1 MWQSLARRVGSSEVD
16 HLSGE
21 IVRIARAHGGP
32 APVDERLQELCRRAV
47 VGRRRPGTMDA
58 DDLLAE
64 LVAATGAAT

>member
-1 MWQSLARRVGSSEVD
+1 
-16 HLSGE
+16 
-21 IVRIARAHGGP
+21 VRIARAHGGR
-32 APVDERLQELCRRAV
+32 APVNERLQELCRRAV